1 MALLPGARLG
11 AYEILTTIGAGGMG
25 EVYRGRDARLARD
38 VAIKVLPSSL
48 ATDPVA
54 RTRFEREA
62 QAVATLSHPNILAIH
77 DFGVQGEIAFAVLEL
92 LVGETLRQRLT
103 SGPITVRKTIEI
115 AIQIAQGLSA
125 AHENGI
131 AHRDLKPE
139 NVFICTDGRV
149 KILDFGLARSLQP
162 EPLPSAIA
170 SDSATMLGRTD
181 PGTVLGTVG
190 YMSPEQVRGLPADQR
205 SDIFAF
211 GCVLF
216 EMLVGR
222 RAFEGDTAAE
232 TMTAILKEDPI
243 DLVRESGPLPPA
255 LEPIVRHCLEKR
267 PDDRFQSARDL
278 AFVLQA
284 QSTTSSSVSARSG
297 AVSAA
302 ARPGRRSFSAWTTA
316 GAMTVVAALALAAGR
331 YVVPATSDT
340 RASQLVSFQQ
350 LTDMPGVET
359 WPTLSPDGKSVVY
372 SSDSSGVSKLYLMRV
387 GTRTPIPLTG
397 DAPEADHEPSWS
409 PDGERI
415 AFRSDRDGGGI
426 FVMTSTGES
435 VRRLTDVGYSPSWSP
450 DGAEIVVTASQ
461 FISPTDRGSTARG
474 LWAIDTRS
482 GRRRDI
488 APAHEGLQP
497 RWSPH
502 GWRIAAWGLRGG
514 SGQRD
519 IWTFAADGSDAA
531 HGGVTVTD
539 DTALDWSP
547 AWSPDGTFLYFA
559 SNRGG
564 AMSLWRVR
572 IDERTGR
579 VTGAPEP
586 MTVPSPWSGGF
597 SLSSDGTT
605 MAYAGL
611 DWRSTLVRVQLDSRR
626 EAIVG
631 SPVPILKSTR
641 PIRDHEISPDSQWV
655 AFMET
660 GAQEDLFVARIDGT
674 QYRRLTD
681 DEFRDRAPTWS
692 RDGRQLVFYSDRSGN
707 YELWRIRPDGSGLEQ
722 VTAFGGGVNF
732 ATWSP
737 DSSLLAFSGVNAKGW
752 HMIPGDA
759 RGLAPTAPMPR
770 VDAALDF
777 WPFSWSSDGSR
788 IAGAIRHPDGA
799 LDSIGVYTIASK
811 TFRQVPSYR
820 ATSIWAVPA
829 WLADG
834 KRLVIRDEDG
844 LSIVDAETGTSTKL
858 MRVRGYLIGRS
869 MGVSKD
875 NRWITY
881 TETGTEG
888 DIWIATLKPAG
899 N

>member
-1 MALLPGARLG
+1 MTLLPGVKLG
-11 AYEILTTIGAGGMG
+11 AFEVLDTIGAGGMG
-25 EVYRGRDARLARD
+25 EVYRARDARLARD
-38 VAIKVLPSSL
+38 VAIKVLSSDL

-62 QAVATLSHPNILAIH
+62 RAVAALSHPNILAIH
-77 DFGVQGEIAFAVLEL
+77 DFGVQDDVAFAVLEL
-92 LVGETLRQRLT
+92 LVGETLRQRLA
-103 SGPITVRKTIEI
+103 GPPIPLRKTIDV
-115 AIQIAQGLSA
+115 ATQIAHGLSA
-125 AHENGI
+125 AHEHGI

-162 EPLPSAIA
+162 EAVSDAAA
-170 SDSATMLGRTD
+170 SDSQTMLRRTD

-190 YMSPEQVRGLPADQR
+190 YMSPEQVRGLPSDQR

-216 EMLVGR
+216 EMLTGR
-222 RAFEGDTAAE
+222 RAFQGDTAAE
-232 TMTAILKEDPI
+232 TMTAILREEPI
-243 DLVRESGPLPPA
+243 DLAKDSAPLPA
-255 LEPIVRHCLEKR
+255 TLEPIVRHCLEKR
-267 PDDRFQSARDL
+267 PEDRFQSARDL

-284 QSTTSSSVSARSG
+284 QSSSSSPGSG
-297 AVSAA
+297 RAGGSVALTG
-302 ARPGRRSFSAWTTA
+302 RERRSFLSREMAA
-316 GAMTVVAALALAAGR
+316 VAVVGALAFAAGR
-331 YVVPATSDT
+331 YALPARSDAHGP
-340 RASQLVSFQQ
+340 RLFSFQQ

-372 SSDSSGVSKLYLMRV
+372 SSDSSGTSKLYLMRV
-387 GTRTPIPLTG
+387 GTRTPVLLTG
-397 DAPEADHEPSWS
+397 DSPEADHEPAWS

-415 AFRSDRDGGGI
+415 AFRSERDGGGI

-450 DGAEIVVTASQ
+450 DGAEIVLTASQ
-461 FISPTDRGSTARG
+461 FISPTDRSSTARG
-474 LWAIDTRS
+474 LWAIDTKS

-519 IWTFAADGSDAA
+519 IWTFAADGSDAD

-547 AWSPDGTFLYFA
+547 AWSPDGTHLYFA

-564 AMSLWRVR
+564 AMSLWRVG

-579 VTGAPEP
+579 VTGEPEP

-597 SLSSDGTT
+597 TLSSDGTT
-605 MAYAGL
+605 MAYASL
-611 DWRSTLVRVQLDSRR
+611 DWRSTLLRVELDSRR

-631 SPVPILKSTR
+631 PPVPILKSTR
-641 PIRDHEISPDSQWV
+641 PIRDHELSPDGLWV

-692 RDGRQLVFYSDRSGN
+692 RDGKQLVFYSDRTGN
-707 YELWRIRPDGSGLEQ
+707 YELWRIHPDGSGLEQ

-737 DSSLLAFSGVNAKGW
+737 DSSMLAFSGVNAKGW
-752 HMIPGDA
+752 HLIPGDA
-759 RGLAPTAPMPR
+759 RALPLSDPMPR
-770 VDAALDF
+770 VDAGLDF
-777 WPFSWSSDGSR
+777 WPFSWSSDGAR
-788 IAGAIRHPDGA
+788 IAGPVRQRDGTLA
-799 LDSIGVYTIASK
+799 SIGVYSLAAK
-811 TFRQVPSYR
+811 TFRLLPDYR
-820 ATSIWAVPA
+820 AKSIWAVPI
-829 WLADG
+829 WLSDG
-834 KRLVIRDEDG
+834 RRLVIRDDNG
-844 LSIVDAETGTSTKL
+844 LSIINAETGASTKL
-858 MRVRGYLIGRS
+858 LRVRGYLIGRS

-888 DIWIATLKPAG
+888 DIWIAALKEAG
-899 N
+899 R